1 MVHSRIA
8 IVTNGT
14 GLLMRVVGGSND
26 SEVITNEVAITWV
39 INNSGQILT
48 YLAPNGSS
56 ETVGNDKFDLWV
68 GTRRAFEEI
77 AAESGGVPLN
87 DMKFYF
93 NGGVGT
99 IAFDDLKVT
108 GIVDDPLPVELTYFR
123 AQPTEAGHVRVQW
136 ATASEKNSHYFA
148 IERSADARTF
158 TEVARRDAA
167 GTIQESLRYEITD
180 TQPLPGTS
188 YYRLRQVDLDGTAH
202 LYRPVSVNLGG
213 ASPQLRVFPNPSD
226 GRQLLVRLAGAG
238 DATVSLRTISGAA
251 LAFWQSQSGADE
263 LALTPNQPLAP
274 GVYLLS
280 VKTSHQTFNQKVVVE

>member
-1 MVHSRIA
+1 MKYTFFATPSPPSNNDVVELFINPTSGSVEASPSASA
-8 IVTNGT
+8 IG
-14 GLLMRVVGGSND
+14 GLSGGSD
-26 SEVITNEVAITWV
+26 ASTLALVRITQDGNTPTATIDAIRVST
-39 INNSGQILT
+39 T
-48 YLAPNGSS
+48 Y
-56 ETVGNDKFDLWV
+56 
-68 GTRRAFEEI
+68 
-77 AAESGGVPLN
+77 AE
-87 DMKFYF
+87 
-93 NGGVGT
+93 
-99 IAFDDLKVT
+99 A
-108 GIVDDPLPVELTYFR
+108 LPVELTYFR

-136 ATASEKNSHYFA
+136 GTASEKNSHYFA

-158 TEVARRDAA
+158 TEVARREAA
-167 GTIQESLRYEITD
+167 GTIQEPLRYEITD
-180 TQPLPGTS
+180 TQPLSGTS

-202 LYRPVSVNLGG
+202 LYRAVSVNLGG

-280 VKTSHQTFNQKVVVE
+280 VKTNQQTLSQKIVVR